1 MKVKNFAKLQHFKDR
16 CPPWIKLYRDILD
29 HRDISLISDCSFRV
43 LVGVWLLASE
53 DKQMQGN
60 LPSVDDIA
68 FRLRMDKVKVI
79 NALKELKPFLYMDD
93 IEVISERYQD
103 DAPETETET
112 KTKGEVERKKE
123 EKEKKEKPQAAS
135 ASRSIVSKPDDVSD
149 QTWTD
154 WVAHRKAKK
163 ATVTETVL
171 KSIQAEAGKAGMN
184 LEAALETMC
193 ARGWSGFKAEWVQ
206 TAGQST
212 AKSQIIGKSM
222 GSAADEIVGQIFGD
236 VLDGDCFFVKDIL
249 EIEKNGNA

>member
-1 MKVKNFAKLQHFKDR
+1 
-16 CPPWIKLYRDILD
+16 
-29 HRDISLISDCSFRV
+29 
-43 LVGVWLLASE
+43 
-53 DKQMQGN
+53 
-60 LPSVDDIA
+60 
-68 FRLRMDKVKVI
+68 MDKVKVI
-79 NALKELKPFLYMDD
+79 NALKELTPFLDLDD
-93 IEVISERYQD
+93 IELISERYQD

-112 KTKGEVERKKE
+112 KGEVEVERKKE
-123 EKEKKEKPQAAS
+123 VEKKKEKPQAAS
-135 ASRSIVSKPDDVSD
+135 APRSIVSKPDDVSA

-154 WVAHRKAKK
+154 WLAHRKAKK

-171 KSIQAEAGKAGMN
+171 KSIQAEADKAGMS
-184 LEAALETMC
+184 LETALETMC

-236 VLDGDCFFVKDIL
+236 CFFVKDIL